1 MVQFVGSTHDL
12 VESFVPR
19 LSIIIARECA
29 GLCQSVLV
37 NVRRT
42 WWCCGWCLEC
52 VCVGDEAPRVFECV
66 VGFRI
71 RVPSPESVRLG
82 CLLWCGVCRDR
93 CIVVVSSCNFYRE
106 ACPV

>member
-37 NVRRT
+37 KVRRT
-42 WWCCGWCLEC
+42 CLGAC
-52 VCVGDEAPRVFECV
+52 VLVTRLLVSFECV

-82 CLLWCGVCRDR
+82 CLLWCGVCCDR